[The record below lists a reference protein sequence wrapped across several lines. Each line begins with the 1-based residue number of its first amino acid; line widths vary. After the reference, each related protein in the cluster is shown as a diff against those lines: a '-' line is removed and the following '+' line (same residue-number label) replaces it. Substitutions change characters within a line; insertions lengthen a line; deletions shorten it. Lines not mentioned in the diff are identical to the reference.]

1 MRYIVDKSNEKS
13 AYLQIYEQLRHDIV
27 EGAYPYGTKMPS
39 KRSLADG
46 IGVSIITIEHAYSL
60 LCDEGYTESRERSGH
75 YVIYRRSDFFAV
87 DYSKEVKE
95 TPSPKTAERSR
106 SSFPFSVLS
115 RAMRKVLADYGE
127 AILEK
132 TGAMGCLELRNTIA
146 KYLVRSR
153 GIFAVP
159 SQIVIGSGAEYLY
172 GLVVTMLGRD
182 RIYAIEKPSYEKI
195 EAIYTANG
203 VALDM
208 LTLGKDGIESREL
221 RRTQASVLHIS
232 PYRSFPS
239 GVTAS
244 ATKREE
250 YLHWA
255 SAGDKYIIED
265 DFESEFTLSTKPEQ
279 TVFLLADGNRVIY
292 MNTFSMT
299 VTPSIRLG
307 YMVLPRDCVEL
318 FDKKAGFYSCPV
330 PVFEQLVIA
339 ELIESGDFERH
350 INRVR
355 RQNRKKSK

>member
-1 MRYIVDKSNEKS
+1 MRYIVDKNSEKK

-39 KRSLADG
+39 KRSLADEV
-46 IGVSIITIEHAYSL
+46 GVSLITVEHAYSL

-75 YVIYRRSDFFAV
+75 YVIYRKTDFFAV
-87 DYSKEVKE
+87 DYYKEGGIRSESKAV
-95 TPSPKTAERSR
+95 ERSR
-106 SSFPFSVLS
+106 SNFPFSVLS
-115 RAMRKVLADYGE
+115 KAMRKVLNDYGE
-127 AILEK
+127 AILQK
-132 TGAMGCLELRNTIA
+132 TGNMGCAELRNAIA

-172 GLVVTMLGRD
+172 GLVVTLLGRD
-182 RIYAIEKPSYEKI
+182 RVYAIEKPSYEKI
-195 EAIYTANG
+195 EAVYKANG
-203 VALDM
+203 VALEL
-208 LTLGKDGIESREL
+208 LTLGNDGIESREL
-221 RRTQASVLHIS
+221 VKTRASVLHIS

-250 YLHWA
+250 YLNWA
-255 SAGDKYIIED
+255 SGGDKYIVED

-279 TVFLLADGNRVIY
+279 TVYSLSDGNRVIY

-299 VTPSIRLG
+299 VSPSIRLG
-307 YMVLPRDCVEL
+307 YMVLPRDCIEL
-318 FDKKAGFYSCPV
+318 FEKKAGFYSCPV
-330 PVFEQLVIA
+330 PVFEQLVVA
-339 ELIESGDFERH
+339 ELMENGDFERH

-355 RQNRKKSK
+355 RQNRKRLR